1 MNHQETTETTTQ
13 YPMLEDILAK
23 RNLPLQPMY
32 TTRSAAEIFG
42 VSARAL
48 QNWMTSGQLVGR
60 NLPGRS
66 RFLNQD
72 IEAFLVS
79 SRKAVDSTKTKNRL
93 Q

>member
-1 MNHQETTETTTQ
+1 MNQQDSTTQ

-32 TTRSAAEIFG
+32 TTRSLAEIFG
-42 VSARAL
+42 VTARAL
-48 QNWMTSGQLVGR
+48 QNWMASGQLVGR

-72 IEAFLVS
+72 IEAFLVA
-79 SRKAVDSTKTKNRL
+79 SRKTVESTKTQNRP

>member
-1 MNHQETTETTTQ
+1 
-13 YPMLEDILAK
+13 MLEEILTM

-32 TTRSAAEIFG
+32 TTRTAAEIFG
-42 VSARAL
+42 VTARAL

-60 NLPGRS
+60 DLPGRA

-72 IEAFLVS
+72 LEGFLAS
-79 SRKAVDSTKTKNRL
+79 SRKRDAGAAEKPRL